1 MGIVQSRDELEY
13 LLQHIGYYIGDL
25 VDCVLEDSFEDP
37 EYSAVTANNLII
49 CFLRVQKMLGCLNS
63 ISTVKEYFLCSNY
76 SEVDYQEFERRRNI
90 EKAYYVGKQY
100 TEDVEDR
107 NRPTALRPKTP

>member
-37 EYSAVTANNLII
+37 EYSAVTANIYNLLSS
-49 CFLRVQKMLGCLNS
+49 CPKDVGLP
-63 ISTVKEYFLCSNY
+63 
-76 SEVDYQEFERRRNI
+76 EFN
-90 EKAYYVGKQY
+90 
-100 TEDVEDR
+100 
-107 NRPTALRPKTP
+107 